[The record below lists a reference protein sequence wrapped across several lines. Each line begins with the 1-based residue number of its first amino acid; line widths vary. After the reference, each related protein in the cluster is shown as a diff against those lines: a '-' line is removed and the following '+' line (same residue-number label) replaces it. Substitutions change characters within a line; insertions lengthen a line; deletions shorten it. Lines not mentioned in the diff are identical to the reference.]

1 MTRMSDEF
9 FEKHSLTYEQTAT
22 VEAVRLTTDNIMA
35 VAAETEGTIEFGSN
49 GQPSLC
55 FRRAYGDT
63 ITLTLGSL
71 VTKNSTEVDRWSGRR
86 SEWVEVQG

>member
-35 VAAETEGTIEFGSN
+35 VAAETEGTIEFDPDGHPRLTFN
-49 GQPSLC
+49 TD
-55 FRRAYGDT
+55 YGT
-63 ITLTLGSL
+63 RVVVPLGSL
-71 VTKNSTEVDRWSGRR
+71 VTKNGKEVDRWSGRR
-86 SEWVEVQG
+86 SEWVEAQ